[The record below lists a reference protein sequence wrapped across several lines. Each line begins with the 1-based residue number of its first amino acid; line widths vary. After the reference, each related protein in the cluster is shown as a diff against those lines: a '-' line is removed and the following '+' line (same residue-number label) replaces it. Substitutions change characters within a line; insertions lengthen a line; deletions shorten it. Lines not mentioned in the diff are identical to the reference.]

1 MRKLMNNLPKIA
13 LYVLIAISLI
23 FTVMFWVGGQSEVEI
38 NGEYWAEP
46 TYTGL
51 YLNWAYTL
59 CGIALVL
66 TLLIALVKFFI
77 NFASSPK
84 KGLVTLLVMLL
95 FVAVFVVSWYLG
107 SDARLDIIGY
117 EGTDNEGVMARYSDM
132 CLYSAY
138 ILAAG
143 TVLSMFVTALYAKL
157 K

>member
-1 MRKLMNNLPKIA
+1 MNKLMDNLPKIT
-13 LYVLIAISLI
+13 LYALIAVSLV

-38 NGEYWAEP
+38 NGEYWSEP
-46 TYTGL
+46 VYTGL
-51 YLNWAYTL
+51 YLNWAYVL

-66 TLLIALVKFFI
+66 TLLIALVKFVI
-77 NFASSPK
+77 NFTSNPK
-84 KGLVTLLVMLL
+84 KGVAALLVMIA
-95 FVAVFVVSWYLG
+95 FVAVFVISWYLG
-107 SDARLDIIGY
+107 SDARLEIIGY

-143 TVLSMFVTALYAKL
+143 TVLSMIVSSLYAKL